1 MPEKDDYVAEF
12 DGESVHLSCDLTNRE
27 FPTIARDAM
36 IETLVSIKY

>member
-1 MPEKDDYVAEF
+1 MPEKYDYVAQF

-36 IETLVSIKY
+36 IETLVIIN

>member
-12 DGESVHLSCDLTNRE
+12 HLSCDLTNRE